1 MTHKSRSAPTKTS
14 LMEEADADTTLVQE
28 DAQRAG
34 LTWYEGV
41 KEQKKNDTT
50 KVLKI
55 KKKKRIIITDVS
67 FRSQHAGVAPSE
79 SKAIWS

>member
-55 KKKKRIIITDVS
+55 KKKKKNNNNWCII
-67 FRSQHAGVAPSE
+67 
-79 SKAIWS
+79 